1 MERVSFL
8 MLALFGGFIG
18 SLMSGGSLVTLFILN
33 LLEIPTKVAIGTL
46 KMVIALLTLISSMTY
61 FRAGVLKNLKLVNT
75 LTLFSLVGAY
85 LGSSFL
91 LSISDRAAKILV
103 LVLLLIGTYFA
114 LKEQKPTLVL
124 KGNLWQALIGLII
137 GVYVGILGI
146 ASTLIII
153 SAISL
158 FLHMDILESNAT
170 AKVIIFVNNF
180 VAFLNYASQ
189 DSVNYSLGILLG
201 VPVIIGSWLGAK
213 VAVKIGSKKLKVI
226 FLIMALLTAFRI
238 LEELLTL

>member
-1 MERVSFL
+1 MERASFL

-33 LLEIPTKVAIGTL
+33 LLDIPTKVAIGTL

-114 LKEQKPTLVL
+114 LKEQKPTPVL

-158 FLHMDILESNAT
+158 L
-170 AKVIIFVNNF
+170 
-180 VAFLNYASQ
+180 LNGK
-189 DSVNYSLGILLG
+189 LIKLL
-201 VPVIIGSWLGAK
+201 
-213 VAVKIGSKKLKVI
+213 
-226 FLIMALLTAFRI
+226 LL
-238 LEELLTL
+238 